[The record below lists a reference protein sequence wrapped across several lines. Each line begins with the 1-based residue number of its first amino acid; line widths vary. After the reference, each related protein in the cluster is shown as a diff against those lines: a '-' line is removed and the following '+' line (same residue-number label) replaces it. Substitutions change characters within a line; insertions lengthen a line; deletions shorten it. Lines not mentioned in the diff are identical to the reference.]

1 MDTLQKLAG
10 QETNQFRDSLG
21 NSLGYVRVANTENIS
36 LMSVDPRQ
44 IHKGKPFSLIRETG
58 AGPRPRPRPQTN
70 TSQNR
75 LMRWFSSCQKVTT
88 IPFRT

>member
-1 MDTLQKLAG
+1 MDTLQKIAG

-21 NSLGYVRVANTENIS
+21 NSLGYVRVANSENIS

-58 AGPRPRPRPQTN
+58 TGASSRPQTN

-75 LMRWFSSCQKVTT
+75 LMGWSAS
-88 IPFRT
+88 